1 MACRLTA
8 AAVRAGRGRLLLPAV
23 QPGGWC
29 RRRHGRGGRGAFG
42 ATATWRAGLAAAAA
56 RQGGDGSP
64 AAWRL
69 VGEFGF
75 ETEEKKSRFLA
86 LASPVSSSEEAM
98 AWVSAR
104 SDLSASHNCWAYRV
118 GDEYR
123 FTDDGEPG
131 GTAGQPILRAIEG
144 KEVVDVAVLVIRL
157 VLGCRARELGRG
169 D

>member
-1 MACRLTA
+1 M
-8 AAVRAGRGRLLLPAV
+8 
-23 QPGGWC
+23 
-29 RRRHGRGGRGAFG
+29 
-42 ATATWRAGLAAAAA
+42 
-56 RQGGDGSP
+56 
-64 AAWRL
+64 

>member
-29 RRRHGRGGRGAFG
+29 RRRHGRGGRA
-42 ATATWRAGLAAAAA
+42 AAGLAAAAA

-118 GDEYR
+118 GPRGDEYR